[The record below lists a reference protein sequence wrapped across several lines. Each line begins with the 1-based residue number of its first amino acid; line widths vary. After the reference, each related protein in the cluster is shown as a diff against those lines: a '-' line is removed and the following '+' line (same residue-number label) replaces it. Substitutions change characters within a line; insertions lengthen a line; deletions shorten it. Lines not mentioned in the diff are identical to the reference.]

1 MEKVTLDFNH
11 QHLSVLSDALINLPY
26 RIAAPVIDSI
36 NMQIMKQ
43 QAESEKNDSYKEQ
56 LKTDGEK

>member
-11 QHLSVLSDALINLPY
+11 QHLSVISDALINLPY

-36 NMQIMKQ
+36 NMQIMQ
-43 QAESEKNDSYKEQ
+43 QAESEKNDSCKEQ